1 MSSLNSL
8 RLFIDVHSKRL
19 ASSPFDST
27 TPSLPAL
34 VKDDKYAFEIYP
46 LMAPSHRGLSNP
58 FEPIVSTTLWT
69 LARVNLGSTTTGA
82 ESVLLG
88 DVILTAEQRLYDCS
102 VMAGGTDYNI
112 GDILKVTNGTQVEA
126 AKVIVTGVDANV
138 VTSVD
143 IYDEGAH
150 TSGVVQPATGR
161 PTTIFASTDASA
173 SGLTLYARF
182 AQTFVGVLDLTP
194 AAVDTLL
201 SSTTAST
208 NLEVRLETTGGSA
221 KFVTILQTPITIN
234 ENLMDTP

>member
-8 RLFIDVHSKRL
+8 RFFIDVHSRRL
-19 ASSPFDST
+19 VSSPFDST
-27 TPSLPAL
+27 TPTLPAF
-34 VKDDKYAFEIYP
+34 VKDDVYAIEIYP

-69 LARVNLGSTTTGA
+69 QARVNLGTLTTSA
-82 ESVLLG
+82 E
-88 DVILTAEQRLYDCS
+88 VILTPDLVMTAEQRLYDCS
-102 VMAGGTDYNI
+102 VMAGGTNYNI

-138 VTSVD
+138 VTSVE

-161 PTTIFASTDASA
+161 PTTIFATTNASA

-182 AQTFVGVLDLTP
+182 AQTFVGVLNLSPTDIDDLLTSNT
-194 AAVDTLL
+194 A
-201 SSTTAST
+201 TT
-208 NLEVRLETTGGSA
+208 NFEVRLEATG
-221 KFVTILQTPITIN
+221 KYVTILQTEITIN